1 MKKKKWTILG
11 KHQQACA
18 EQNMGKR
25 NDLKCSNCGLRKS
38 LTVDHIIPVFLLEQ
52 FCLNDEIYNLQ
63 DNFQILCKFCNY
75 KKGARMDVKNPK
87 TFQLLN
93 VIIDKVQKEL
103 HQEQFGKEIFE
114 KLGSKI
120 CKILGKK
127 GIVNLEDL
135 ARLTDE
141 DLLKLKGLGGGSLFK
156 IKQILLRNDLL

>member
-11 KHQQACA
+11 KYQQACS

-25 NDLKCSNCGLRKS
+25 SDLKCSNCGLRKF

-75 KKGARMDVKNPK
+75 KKGAKMDVRNPK

-93 VIIDKVQKEL
+93 VVIGKVQKEL
-103 HQEQFGKEIFE
+103 YREQFDKETFE
-114 KLGSKI
+114 KLGLKI
-120 CKILGKK
+120 CKILDKK
-127 GIVNLEDL
+127 GITNLEGL
-135 ARLTDE
+135 AKQKDE
-141 DLLKLKGLGGGSLFK
+141 ELLKLKGVGSGSLFK
-156 IKQILLRNDLL
+156 INRLLIRNDLR